1 MLQKIIDTIE
11 AELEKNKDNRMMR
24 LIGDYVIAQCE
35 KSSAAA
41 EAVSAAL
48 DNEKTIGGAVK
59 AMEDKARENAGSGAS
74 AGFLTDEEGYNI
86 VKEYFGIGKT
96 KSEKVVSIFDLM

>member
-1 MLQKIIDTIE
+1 MLQKIINTIE
-11 AELEKNKDNRMMR
+11 AELEKHKDDRMMR
-24 LIGDYVIAQCE
+24 LVGDYVIAQCE
-35 KSSAAA
+35 KSSVAA

-48 DNEKTIGGAVK
+48 EKEKTIGGAVK
-59 AMEDKARENAGSGAS
+59 AMEDKARENAGHGANT
-74 AGFLTDEEGYNI
+74 GFLTDEEGYGI